1 MLTRII
7 PSTGEPLPV
16 IGLGT
21 WQTFDRSL
29 SDAAATEPLVETLK
43 ALRAAGGSVIDSS
56 PMYGASER
64 VVGEL
69 AQRARVAED
78 LFVATK
84 VWTQGEKAGI
94 DQMNESMTLLRRRT
108 IDLMQIHNLVDW
120 RTHLRT
126 LRRWKD
132 EKRIRY
138 IGITHYASSAI
149 AELESVLRSEKIDFL
164 QFAYSPHERAAE
176 RSLFPLAADRG
187 VAVLVN
193 RPFEEGAALRR
204 VLSKPLPPSIAAW
217 AGSWPQAFLKFI
229 LANPAVTC
237 VIPATANPRHMVDD
251 VAAGSGRLPT
261 KEERDE
267 LVRLSA

>member
-1 MLTRII
+1 VQTRII

-21 WQTFDRSL
+21 WQTFDRPL
-29 SDAAATEPLVETLK
+29 SDATAARDLVETLK
-43 ALRAAGGSVIDSS
+43 ALRAGGGSVIDSS
-56 PMYGASER
+56 PMYGQSER

-69 AQRARVAED
+69 AQRAGVAED

-84 VWTQGEKAGI
+84 VWTTGERSGV
-94 DQMNESMTLLRRRT
+94 DQMNESMSLLRRRT

-126 LRRWKD
+126 LRRWK
-132 EKRIRY
+132 EERRVRY
-138 IGITHYASSAI
+138 IGITHYAASAI
-149 AELESVLRSEKIDFL
+149 PELESILRGEKIDFL
-164 QFAYSPHERAAE
+164 QFAYSPHERSAE

-193 RPFEEGAALRR
+193 RPFEEGSALRR
-204 VLSKPLPPSIAAW
+204 VLAKPLPPSVAAW

-237 VIPATANPRHMVDD
+237 VIPGTGNPRHMMDN

-261 KEERDE
+261 QAERDE
-267 LVRLSA
+267 LVRLV